1 MIDYLHYSVLRN
13 KKLYKEILCT
23 EILDNLEQ
31 QINSLYKI
39 KIACK
44 INGIV
49 TDKEKEILHILL
61 SKVENELIEIFKKVS
76 YLT

>member
-1 MIDYLHYSVLRN
+1 MIDYLHYSVLKN
-13 KKLYKEILCT
+13 KKLCKELLCT

-44 INGIV
+44 INGIS
-49 TDKEKEILHILL
+49 TDKEKEICYTLL
-61 SKVENELIEIFKKVS
+61 SKVESELIEIFKKVS
-76 YLT
+76 HLI

>member
-1 MIDYLHYSVLRN
+1 MIDYLHYSILKN

-44 INGIV
+44 INGIS
-49 TDKEKEILHILL
+49 TDKENGILHTLL

-76 YLT
+76 HLI